1 MQIVIMLK
9 NGQEVSV
16 DCEECE
22 TTADA
27 FGALTEISFK
37 AATDKRIMYM
47 KLSEVV
53 CVYRIFD
60 NEEAKSDQN

>member
-9 NGQEVSV
+9 NGEKISV
-16 DCEECE
+16 NCEECE

-27 FGALTEISFK
+27 YGALTEISFK
-37 AATDKRIMYM
+37 GATDKRIMYM

-53 CVYRIFD
+53 GVYRIFD
-60 NEEAKSDQN
+60 NEETAK